1 MSEPRRGSVRALD
14 GLASLALGLA
24 GAALVAMALVQ
35 AWQVFARYVL
45 NDSPGWTEP
54 LALLLMSFA
63 VMFGAA
69 VAVRRETHF
78 AFQTFRDAA
87 PGPMR
92 WLLKSISRLIAA
104 ASGAGLMGLG
114 GVLMV
119 DEWPVAMAGAPL
131 PSGLKFAGLCIGGAL
146 ILLFAVERLLT
157 GDYRAPDAAAPND
170 ASGAED

>member
-1 MSEPRRGSVRALD
+1 MSEPRRGSARALD
-14 GLASLALGLA
+14 GLAALSMGLA
-24 GAALVAMALVQ
+24 GVALVAMALIQ

-78 AFQTFRDAA
+78 AFQAFRDAA
-87 PGPMR
+87 PAPGR
-92 WLLKSISRLIAA
+92 WVLKSISRLIAA
-104 ASGAGLMGLG
+104 VSGAGMMVLG
-114 GVLMV
+114 GSLMI
-119 DEWPVAMAGAPL
+119 DDWSVAMAGAPL
-131 PSGLKFAGLCIGGAL
+131 PSGLKFAGLCVGGAL

-157 GDYRAPDAAAPND
+157 GDYRAPDVVEE
-170 ASGAED
+170 AED

>member
-1 MSEPRRGSVRALD
+1 MSEPRRGSARALD
-14 GLASLALGLA
+14 ALSTLAMGLA
-24 GAALVAMALVQ
+24 GVALVAMALIQ

-87 PGPMR
+87 PGPAR
-92 WLLKSISRLIAA
+92 WVLKSISRLIAA
-104 ASGAGLMGLG
+104 ASGAGLMVLG

-131 PSGLKFAGLCIGGAL
+131 PSGLKFAGLCVGGAL
-146 ILLFAVERLLT
+146 ILLFSIERLLT
-157 GDYRAPDAAAPND
+157 GDYRAPDVAAPND
-170 ASGAED
+170 ASAAED